1 MRKVFAVALMIA
13 MVGALGFS
21 QSAEAGVTY
30 DFAFRSTD
38 SNGNPIAGGSVV
50 GGGLSFSFTSTAA
63 ANAANGV
70 VLDIFMVSSEFGL
83 EAGGTS
89 VGWDDSSGLTVGA
102 AQVWAGHGVTF
113 NMMGTPSGALFAPIG
128 GLNCGANLCSSFNG
142 VLLPPNGPPSLPSGV
157 YQLGTIVWDTSAL
170 GASSAVMTTIVSG
183 IDGTGAL
190 DPGGNRFVPGETT
203 FMGFINIVPE
213 PATAGLLGLGLAG
226 LVLAG
231 RRRRA

>member
-30 DFAFRSTD
+30 DFVFRSTD

-63 ANAANGV
+63 ANAAQGV

-89 VGWDDSSGLTVGA
+89 VGWDDSSGLSIGSA
-102 AQVWAGHGVTF
+102 KAWSGHGVSF
-113 NMMGTPSGALFAPIG
+113 NAMGNPNYFMLPIG
-128 GLNCGANLCSSFNG
+128 GVNCGQNLCSSFNG
-142 VLLPPNGPPSLPSGV
+142 VVLPPNGPPSLPSGV